1 MKRRVIGLLAN
12 VDAGKTT
19 LSECLLY
26 MTGQIR
32 SKGRVDHRNTFLDT
46 DDIERER
53 GITVF
58 SKCASFEYGDTLF
71 TLIDTPGHIDLSSE
85 MERTLS
91 ILDAAVLI
99 LSAPDGVDPYSKRLF
114 KMLASLEIPVFIFV
128 NKMDMLLSDQTTV
141 DPGGRP
147 FFFIKC

>member
-1 MKRRVIGLLAN
+1 MKIRNIAIIAH
-12 VDAGKTT
+12 VDHGKTT
-19 LSECLLY
+19 LVDQLLKQSG
-26 MTGQIR
+26 TFEAHEVVED
-32 SKGRVDHRNTFLDT
+32 RVMDSNSL
-46 DDIERER
+46 ERER

-58 SKCASFEYGDTLF
+58 SKCASFDYGDTLF

-128 NKMDMLLSDQTTV
+128 FKYIINIDTI
-141 DPGGRP
+141 
-147 FFFIKC
+147 FITLNN